1 MIEKISKNIDA
12 NIQYIKDILRD
23 NDDLVIRNFEV
34 GEVLR
39 VKMSVVYIDGLINKD
54 FISQFVIGSLMRE
67 EDIKSFTLEG
77 YKTTI
82 FEAVQKHGLYSSEIK
97 DESKWDPLFKA
108 MLSGDTLLFVDGCD
122 KAIIVGSRGFPSRS
136 IGEPQTETVIR
147 GPRDG
152 FTEVI
157 KFNTTLI
164 RRRIRDTSL
173 RVKMYSVGRRSQTDV
188 AVMYIEDIAN
198 KELVEEVKRRIE
210 AIDIDAIV
218 DSTIL
223 ENLIE
228 DNYLSPFPQVE
239 NTERPDSVAAALY
252 EGRVA
257 IVVDNSPFVLIVPA
271 TVGTLMQSAEDH
283 YTRWIEVSVTR
294 IMRHLGLLLL
304 LLSGPLYVAL
314 TAYHPGL
321 LPTKLSYFLAASRNN
336 VPFPAIVE
344 AALMEITMELLREG
358 GTRISGPISTTIGI
372 VGGLIIGQA
381 AVEAGIV
388 SPLMIIVV
396 AITTV
401 ATFVI
406 PSYEY
411 SAAFRM
417 VKFVLFLFSGFFG
430 LYGITIGVILVLSHL
445 AKLNSFGIPYTS
457 PYSGL
462 GVIEGDLKDVLVKV
476 PVQKLWLRPGFTKPR
491 DKQRMRLDKY
501 DEKRNED
508 I

>member
-1 MIEKISKNIDA
+1 
-12 NIQYIKDILRD
+12 
-23 NDDLVIRNFEV
+23 
-34 GEVLR
+34 
-39 VKMSVVYIDGLINKD
+39 
-54 FISQFVIGSLMRE
+54 MRE

-283 YTRWIEVSVTR
+283 YTRWIEASVTR

-304 LLSGPLYVAL
+304 LLSGPLYVAD
-314 TAYHPGL
+314 GL
-321 LPTKLSYFLAASRNN
+321 PSR
-336 VPFPAIVE
+336 F
-344 AALMEITMELLREG
+344 
-358 GTRISGPISTTIGI
+358 
-372 VGGLIIGQA
+372 
-381 AVEAGIV
+381 
-388 SPLMIIVV
+388 
-396 AITTV
+396 
-401 ATFVI
+401 AT
-406 PSYEY
+406 Y
-411 SAAFRM
+411 
-417 VKFVLFLFSGFFG
+417 
-430 LYGITIGVILVLSHL
+430 
-445 AKLNSFGIPYTS
+445 
-457 PYSGL
+457 
-462 GVIEGDLKDVLVKV
+462 
-476 PVQKLWLRPGFTKPR
+476 
-491 DKQRMRLDKY
+491 
-501 DEKRNED
+501 
-508 I
+508 